1 MIGAQSA
8 SSVRY
13 GGELGSFRN
22 VPWWGRPGWFDAAVP
37 ERCYGVAVFVIYVAS
52 RCILRRGSSRVGLPD
67 LDPRCSL
74 QYFFPYS
81 HEHPPTR
88 HKGHLAGSFQIR
100 KPMWCGIPGLGL
112 NTHRRHKK
120 LETAHGF
127 FGCFEYLEEP

>member
-52 RCILRRGSSRVGLPD
+52 RCILRRGPSRVGLPD
-67 LDPRCSL
+67 LDNPPAVTRWRFFDFMLHPVAFVALEATGRPESL
-74 QYFFPYS
+74 PAAV
-81 HEHPPTR
+81 EIVKER
-88 HKGHLAGSFQIR
+88 WGSRQ
-100 KPMWCGIPGLGL
+100 
-112 NTHRRHKK
+112 NTLRRVRRAF
-120 LETAHGF
+120 T
-127 FGCFEYLEEP
+127 

>member
-67 LDPRCSL
+67 LD
-74 QYFFPYS
+74 
-81 HEHPPTR
+81 HPPAVTR
-88 HKGHLAGSFQIR
+88 WRFFRFHVASRAFVALEAIGRPESLPAAVEIVKERGGSQQ
-100 KPMWCGIPGLGL
+100 
-112 NTHRRHKK
+112 NTLRRVRRAF
-120 LETAHGF
+120 T
-127 FGCFEYLEEP
+127 